1 MRGPAQP
8 RPGRSSLSGR
18 PGAASSLP
26 AGPRTREELEDEE
39 DPDHVG
45 EHLRARSRLDTG
57 FDTAQGLHKA
67 HGLHTVYRRIK
78 AQGLR
83 GGLHCRGIARWLPR
97 PVASSLHT
105 RGPGTARVA
114 LKSLQGCDANVLR
127 HPRALHLILGS
138 GAGAGNARERW
149 SAGHTWSQ
157 TRPPLSKQRSAMY
170 STL

>member
-1 MRGPAQP
+1 MMRGPAQP

-83 GGLHCRGIARWLPR
+83 RACRPPPR
-97 PVASSLHT
+97 PAE
-105 RGPGTARVA
+105 A
-114 LKSLQGCDANVLR
+114 LQGGYL
-127 HPRALHLILGS
+127 ALFPALCTPEVQGQPGL
-138 GAGAGNARERW
+138 
-149 SAGHTWSQ
+149 
-157 TRPPLSKQRSAMY
+157 PSKAFRGVMLMY
-170 STL
+170 